1 MKTIKILILFCIGAA
16 QAIAQSNE
24 FKVYKNGLIYSEETM
39 SKLSHIVDSLNLKF
53 KICDLDKTYEAKPQG
68 RVNYVIVK
76 GELVD
81 LVAEDLKKKISY
93 NDLKKKY
100 KSLDFKENIYVTSWE
115 YTNYEGEYILEF
127 SGLVRRI
134 TMENPNNFTG
144 FHELKAKTWLYRIT
158 EKDYKGNRTMLV
170 YYLVD
175 ELIPSSFSE
184 KYSRMVQ
191 YTDCL
196 IDTTA
201 TSLIKELENEDS
213 ENEPLNNFIGYI
225 YEETKKPEYNS
236 ENYDAY
242 RMAYQLWDSLFF
254 DRVDRLMEFEKC
266 KSLFQKALDYTL
278 INGGSSE
285 TFESLVN
292 RYSTKENLLQL
303 KRSRKVYGSC
313 GMDQSP
319 RIHAFQIAVLSA
331 EVTNW
336 EVFLRAHLNIMNDN
350 FSRITDGSYA
360 WEKRNTYIKELEDL
374 DINVADL
381 LLGISLRIHN
391 PVENH
396 YYGSIR
402 RIGRALTE
410 TKNKPEIENR
420 MLEMIMDE
428 KLDLVN
434 RDIISRL
441 FLTYINYQE
450 DESYQKELHE
460 KLVKARESFPEYA
473 LEKEDE

>member
-1 MKTIKILILFCIGAA
+1 MKTIKILILFCIGAV

-24 FKVYKNGLIYSEETM
+24 FKIYKNGLIYSEETM

-53 KICDLDKTYEAKPQG
+53 KICDLDKTYESKPQG
-68 RVNYVIVK
+68 RVHVFNVK
-76 GELVD
+76 NGLIAPV
-81 LVAEDLKKKISY
+81 LEDLKKNIEYQSFKE
-93 NDLKKKY
+93 KY
-100 KSLDFKENIYVTSWE
+100 KSLEIKEDVYITIWE
-115 YTNYEGEYILEF
+115 YRDYENQEIVSF
-127 SGLVRRI
+127 SPIVEGYS
-134 TMENPNNFTG
+134 MENPDNYSKSND
-144 FHELKAKTWLYRIT
+144 LKEETWLYKIQ
-158 EKDYKGNRTMLV
+158 EDDYYGKSMLV

-175 ELIPSSFSE
+175 ELKSTTLPE
-184 KYSRMVQ
+184 TYSRMVQ

-201 TSLIKELENEDS
+201 TPLIKELENEDS
-213 ENEPLNNFIGYI
+213 ENEPLNNFMGYI
-225 YEETKKPEYNS
+225 CEETKKPEYNS
-236 ENYDAY
+236 ENYHAY
-242 RMAYQLWDSLFF
+242 RMAYQLWDSLFL
-254 DRVDRLMEFEKC
+254 DRVDSLMGIEKC
-266 KSLFQKALDYTL
+266 RLLFQKALDYTL
-278 INGGSSE
+278 VNGGSYE
-285 TFESLVN
+285 GFENIVEC
-292 RYSTKENLLQL
+292 YSTKENLLQL
-303 KRSRKVYGSC
+303 KRSRTVYGSC
-313 GMDQSP
+313 SMDNSP

-391 PVENH
+391 PTEHH

-420 MLEMIMDE
+420 MLEMMMDE

-434 RDIISRL
+434 RVIISRL

-450 DESYQKELHE
+450 DESYQKELYD
-460 KLVKARESFPEYA
+460 KLEEVRAFFPEYA
-473 LEKEDE
+473 LEKKDE